1 VTFNPD
7 DALHGAM
14 NLAVAGNYAYVVC
27 DRGLQIIDVSDP
39 LKPAIIATVP
49 EIKSGTAVAIQFRY
63 AFVTDSEGLKVVDI
77 TVPNRPR
84 LAATVPVEDA
94 RNVYVARTY
103 AYVSGGRQG
112 MVIVDV
118 EKPEQPFV
126 DQVFNADGEM
136 HGVNDIKIGSTASSL
151 FAYVGDEHGLF
162 VVQLTSPKS
171 VPGFE
176 GFSPRPVPSLI
187 AKYHTHDAVLAV
199 SKGLDRDRAA
209 DESGNQVIV
218 FNRQG
223 ARPMNLQEL
232 QRMYLRDGKLW
243 TVKSTPP
250 GPPVDPPPVDDPAAA
265 TTAMGGG
272 R

>member
-1 VTFNPD
+1 
-7 DALHGAM
+7 
-14 NLAVAGNYAYVVC
+14 
-27 DRGLQIIDVSDP
+27 
-39 LKPAIIATVP
+39 
-49 EIKSGTAVAIQFRY
+49 
-63 AFVTDSEGLKVVDI
+63 
-77 TVPNRPR
+77 
-84 LAATVPVEDA
+84 
-94 RNVYVARTY
+94 
-103 AYVSGGRQG
+103 
-112 MVIVDV
+112 
-118 EKPEQPFV
+118 
-126 DQVFNADGEM
+126 
-136 HGVNDIKIGSTASSL
+136 
-151 FAYVGDEHGLF
+151 
-162 VVQLTSPKS
+162 